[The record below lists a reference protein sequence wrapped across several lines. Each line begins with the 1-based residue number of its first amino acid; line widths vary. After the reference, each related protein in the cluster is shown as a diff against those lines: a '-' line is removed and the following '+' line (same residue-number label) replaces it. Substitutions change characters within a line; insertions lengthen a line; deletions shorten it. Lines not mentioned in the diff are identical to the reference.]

1 MKIIALEGQSFLDI
15 AIQGGTLESIFQKD
29 KTISITAT
37 PEIGNSYE
45 VEIINVPRANYYKNN
60 LILPATGMS
69 DEDIANQDGGI
80 GVMAIGTTFIV
91 R

>member
-1 MKIIALEGQSFLDI
+1 MKTTALEGQSFLDL
-15 AIQGGTLESIFQKD
+15 AIQGGAVESIFKMD
-29 KTISITAT
+29 NTISITDE
-37 PEIGNSYE
+37 PVIGKSYTVE
-45 VEIINVPRANYYKNN
+45 VLNVPRANYYENN
-60 LILPATGMS
+60 VILPATNIS